1 MDFQRS
7 VSPVSRAV
15 KGVMAALA
23 CAAGFTA
30 ALPSFASDPVVFS
43 FATVGDSRTD
53 PAAPDPTTLLPN
65 NTGTLLPQD
74 RFWLQNTKAFARIL
88 RTVSSQKPNLLFFN
102 GDMIYAYG
110 RPVLPTVTGT
120 GSAGTS
126 GAAVTAT
133 SVFSSTDLNPT
144 DWLVGAT
151 TANTN
156 VTISPDF
163 VADYA
168 QYGYWRGMV
177 DWVAKIAAA
186 LKLAPAH
193 LVGHSLGAR
202 ILLGCVEETKL
213 TGLSLSLISCA
224 GISPSYDYEFL
235 DQLSRIESM
244 DDAVACVRRLLGDA
258 PDPPERLAKGL
269 YQKLTI
275 PTAKASLRAYLA
287 SNFAEGRLLP
297 AAPVRW
303 EALGCPLQI
312 IWGSDDGIVRL
323 PPPTW
328 LPTGVAVHLMERV
341 GHLPHITAADR
352 INTLLIDHAGRL
364 APARGAA
371 Q

>member
-1 MDFQRS
+1 MSS
-7 VSPVSRAV
+7 VNPARV
-15 KGVMAALA
+15 KYHQIELAGDRVGLLTAGALEAPPIVLLHGFSGDALTWQFNIGALA
-23 CAAGFTA
+23 RHFRVTAIDHPGHGLTEAAG
-30 ALPSFASDPVVFS
+30 
-43 FATVGDSRTD
+43 
-53 PAAPDPTTLLPN
+53 
-65 NTGTLLPQD
+65 Q
-74 RFWLQNTKAFARIL
+74 I
-88 RTVSSQKPNLLFFN
+88 
-102 GDMIYAYG
+102 
-110 RPVLPTVTGT
+110 
-120 GSAGTS
+120 
-126 GAAVTAT
+126 
-133 SVFSSTDLNPT
+133 
-144 DWLVGAT
+144 
-151 TANTN
+151 
-156 VTISPDF
+156 
-163 VADYA
+163 
-168 QYGYWRGMV
+168 GYWRGMV